1 VFVKISQ
8 SIKNG
13 TIMTKYWLIAL
24 PGLEMKE
31 EGWRRLN
38 EKTTIENDYSINYK
52 LDVPELKVGTLDTL
66 MSASE
71 LLLKLDQN
79 CEGLVHRLVQHLSVL
94 LEKTMDELYAKLLVN
109 GVALENFIPLFQ
121 WDEAK
126 YPSRQSI
133 KELHDS
139 IERQISQIDN
149 ELKSK
154 MNAYSIVKGQL
165 TALERKQTGNLL
177 VRNLSDVV
185 RKEDLLLDSEYLQ
198 TLLVA
203 VPK

>member
-1 VFVKISQ
+1 
-8 SIKNG
+8 
-13 TIMTKYWLIAL
+13 MTKYWLIAL

-31 EGWRRLN
+31 EGWKRLN
-38 EKTTIENDYSINYK
+38 EKTSLENDYSINYK

-71 LLLKLDQN
+71 SLLKLDQA
-79 CEGLVHRLVQHLSVL
+79 CEGLVYRLVQHLSVL
-94 LEKTMDELYAKLLVN
+94 LEKSIDELYAKLLVN

-133 KELHDS
+133 KDLHDS
-139 IERQISQIDN
+139 IDHQISQIDT

-154 MNAYSIVKGQL
+154 MNTYSTVKGQL